1 MQTTSTTWRSL
12 WQSGSAKLEARVT
25 IAGTVYTD
33 PSAPVIARALMQDGL
48 SAGNAVSA
56 SCAFSLRAPGQ
67 IPKAAQVIVEARLT
81 DGETASEWLPAGTF
95 YISRRSLDPVTGR
108 LSLECYDAL
117 LKANAVWEPS
127 AGSWPR
133 SMAAVAAELA
143 ALIGVAQ
150 DPRNALDSG
159 LTMDEPTA
167 GATVRDVLGGIAAAH
182 GGNWI
187 ISPAGKLRLVPL
199 TGSADVA
206 EVPGVLGRMSAT
218 SAQAITGVRC
228 ETEDGTFLAGDETG
242 AVVTLLG
249 DCAAARAAELLA
261 AWSGGTWQAFELSGA
276 LVDPAAELGD
286 SVTAGAGGEVD
297 GVLCGQTA
305 TLGTLFRCELRAPG
319 PAEVADEYP
328 YIGAAAKALTVA
340 KAYAETVS
348 AEAAEALDSALTQ
361 LEIFNRLTGNGA
373 AQGLYFVDGQLY
385 VNASYIRTGT
395 LTLGGLNNVNGVM
408 QVLDASGNV
417 IGTWN
422 REGIQISSGSLKFN
436 YSNGDYCYV
445 NRNAIPIDIKTTT
458 DSGYTYT
465 FQVRKGE
472 VYLFDATNDHK
483 LWCTPLGIHLSDW
496 DDSYFLDINAN
507 GVYLNNKLFLG
518 VSTTDGRA
526 QLVVGSRSANDG
538 YIEVNGN
545 MSVRELSVHQV
556 TGRINASNGSNG
568 TFATADG
575 KTVTVTNGII
585 TGID

>member
-1 MQTTSTTWRSL
+1 MQPTSTTWRTL
-12 WQSGSAKLEARVT
+12 WASGSAKLEARVT

-56 SCAFSLRAPGQ
+56 SCAFSLRAQGQ

-81 DGETASEWLPAGTF
+81 DGVTASEWLPQGAF

-133 SMAAVAAELA
+133 RMADVAAELA

-199 TGSADVA
+199 TGSADAA
-206 EVPGVLGRMSAT
+206 EVPGVLGRMSAVG
-218 SAQAITGVRC
+218 AQAITGVRC

-249 DCAAARAAELLA
+249 DCAAAARAAELLA

-385 VNASYIRTGT
+385 VNASYIRTGELSADIINGGT
-395 LTLGGLNNVNGVM
+395 LTLGGNNDINGWIEIF
-408 QVLDASGNV
+408 DRSGNM
-417 IGTWN
+417 IGKWN
-422 REGIQISSGSLKFN
+422 RTDLWNRFINAGDRTSSATTSRIQAINQRSVSWHTGPLFELLLEAGAL
-436 YSNGDYCYV
+436 NGDTYKTRLGPDSLIIERHTDSYDVGLSYNALTGTFSLYYV
-445 NRNAIPIDIKTTT
+445 NPDIEQLGPVFEVRA
-458 DSGYTYT
+458 SNFGQ
-465 FQVRKGE
+465 QVK
-472 VYLFDATNDHK
+472 
-483 LWCTPLGIHLSDW
+483 
-496 DDSYFLDINAN
+496 INGN
-507 GVYLNNKLFLG
+507 LYINEEQG
-518 VSTTDGRA
+518 VSTA
-526 QLVVGSRSANDG
+526 FN
-538 YIEVNGN
+538 
-545 MSVRELSVHQV
+545 
-556 TGRINASNGSNG
+556 
-568 TFATADG
+568 TADG
-575 KTVTVTNGII
+575 KTVTVTKGLI
-585 TGID
+585 TRIA

>member
-1 MQTTSTTWRSL
+1 MQQTSTTWRSL

-81 DGETASEWLPAGTF
+81 DGETASEWLPQGAF

-133 SMAAVAAELA
+133 RMADVAAELA

-167 GATVRDVLGGIAAAH
+167 GATVRDALGSIAAAH

-228 ETEDGTFLAGDETG
+228 ETEDGTYLAGDETG

-319 PAEVADEYP
+319 SAEVADEYP

-445 NRNAIPIDIKTTT
+445 NRNSIPIDIKTTT
-458 DSGYTYT
+458 DSDETYT

-472 VYLFDATNDHK
+472 VYLFDESNSHN
-483 LWCTPLGIHLSDW
+483 LWFTPIGFHISDW
-496 DDSYFLDINAN
+496 DNGDFFDIFAN
-507 GVYLNNKLFLG
+507 GININNRLYFQLNN
-518 VSTTDGRA
+518 GRNQA
-526 QLVVGSRSANDG
+526 QVIVGSRSNNDG
-538 YIEVNGN
+538 YAEINGDL
-545 MSVRELSVHQV
+545 SAREI
-556 TGRINASNGSNG
+556 TASDVYG
-568 TFATADG
+568 TIHAYGGTSSTFTTADG
-575 KTVTVTNGII
+575 RTVTVTNGII

>member
-12 WQSGSAKLEARVT
+12 WQSGSAKLEARAT

-56 SCAFSLRAPGQ
+56 SCAFSLRAQGQ

-81 DGETASEWLPAGTF
+81 DGETASEWLPQGEF

-150 DPRNALDSG
+150 DPRNALDIG

-199 TGSADVA
+199 TGSGDAAD
-206 EVPGVLGRMSAT
+206 VPGVLGRMSAT

-242 AVVTLLG
+242 AVVTLRG

-261 AWSGGTWQAFELSGA
+261 AWSGETWQAFELSGA

-319 PAEVADEYP
+319 SAEVADEYP
-328 YIGAAAKALTVA
+328 YIGASAKALTVA

-445 NRNAIPIDIKTTT
+445 NRNSIPIDIKTTT
-458 DSGYTYT
+458 NSDETYT

-472 VYLFDATNDHK
+472 VYLFDESNSHN
-483 LWCTPLGIHLSDW
+483 LWFTPIGFHISDW
-496 DDSYFLDINAN
+496 DNGDSFDIFAN
-507 GVYLNNKLFLG
+507 GININNRLYFQFNN
-518 VSTTDGRA
+518 GRNQA
-526 QLVVGSRSANDG
+526 QVIVGSRSNNDG
-538 YIEVNGN
+538 YAEINGDL
-545 MSVRELSVHQV
+545 SAREITASDVY
-556 TGRINASNGSNG
+556 GRIHAYGG
-568 TFATADG
+568 TSSTFTTADG
-575 KTVTVTNGII
+575 RTVTVTNGII